1 MIKKFNNISGTTSS
15 NWAIGVGKA
24 TTVHYVIYAS
34 TNGSNVSAK
43 DKNNEEIPVSGIEFY
58 DMKVVAKNS
67 AGDIVAKQLRGTVNE
82 TTVTRIED
90 IFQEEFSA
98 DVVLTSNG
106 SKLTVTCNSTGS
118 LTNYT
123 IYATIVSVD
132 I

>member
-1 MIKKFNNISGTTSS
+1 MTKKFNNISGTTSS

-24 TTVHYVIYAS
+24 TAVQYVIYAICNS
-34 TNGSNVSAK
+34 TDVVAK
-43 DKNNEEIPVSGIEFY
+43 DKNNNEISVSGIGFY
-58 DMKVVAKNS
+58 DMKIVAKNAS
-67 AGDIVAKQLRGTVNE
+67 GDIVAKQLRGTING

-90 IFQEEFSA
+90 VFQEDFSA

-106 SKLTVTCNSTGS
+106 TTLTVTCKNTGS

-123 IYATIVSVD
+123 IYTTMTSVD

>member
-24 TTVHYVIYAS
+24 NAVQHVVYAKCDS
-34 TNGSNVSAK
+34 TDVAAK
-43 DKNNEEIPVSGIEFY
+43 DKNNNEIPVDGVEFY
-58 DMKVVAKNS
+58 DMKIVAKN
-67 AGDIVAKQLRGTVNE
+67 AQGEIVAKQLRGTVNN

-90 IFQEEFSA
+90 IFQDEFPA

-106 SKLTVTCNSTGS
+106 TKLIITCKSTGS

-123 IYATIVSVD
+123 IYTTMVSID

>member
-15 NWAIGVGKA
+15 NWTIGVGKA
-24 TTVHYVIYAS
+24 NAAQYVIYA
-34 TNGSNVSAK
+34 TCNLTDVVAK
-43 DKNNEEIPVSGIEFY
+43 DKENKSIPINGIEFY
-58 DMKVVAKNS
+58 DMKIVAKNA
-67 AGDIVAKQLRGTVNE
+67 AGNIMAKQLRGTING

-98 DVVLTSNG
+98 DVILSSNG
-106 SKLTVTCNSTGS
+106 TTLTITCKSTGS

-123 IYATIVSVD
+123 IYTTMVSID

>member
-15 NWAIGVGKA
+15 SYAIGVGKA
-24 TTVHYVIYAS
+24 NATQYVVYAKCNL
-34 TNGSNVSAK
+34 TDVAAK
-43 DKNNEEIPVSGIEFY
+43 DKNNNEIPVDGVEFY
-58 DMKVVAKNS
+58 DMKIVAKN
-67 AGDIVAKQLRGTVNE
+67 AEGEIVAKQLRGTVNN

-98 DVVLTSNG
+98 DVILTSNG
-106 SKLTVTCNSTGS
+106 RMLTVTCKSTGS

-123 IYATIVSVD
+123 IYTTMVSID

>member
-15 NWAIGVGKA
+15 SYAIGVGKA
-24 TTVHYVIYAS
+24 TAVQHVIYAVCNS
-34 TNGSNVSAK
+34 VDVAAK
-43 DKNNEEIPVSGIEFY
+43 DKNDTELPVNGVEFY
-58 DMKVVAKNS
+58 DMKIVAKNA
-67 AGDIVAKQLRGTVNE
+67 AGEIMAKQLRGTVSG

-90 IFQEEFSA
+90 IFQEEFPA

-106 SKLTVTCNSTGS
+106 TKLIATCKHTGS

-123 IYATIVSVD
+123 IYATMISVD

>member
-1 MIKKFNNISGTTSS
+1 MTKKFNNISGTTSS

-24 TTVHYVIYAS
+24 TAVQYVIYAICNS
-34 TNGSNVSAK
+34 TDVVAK
-43 DKNNEEIPVSGIEFY
+43 DKNNNEISVSGIGFY
-58 DMKVVAKNS
+58 DMKIVAKNV
-67 AGDIVAKQLRGTVNE
+67 AGDIVAKQLRGTING

-90 IFQEEFSA
+90 VFQEDFSA

-106 SKLTVTCNSTGS
+106 TTLTVTCKNTGS

-123 IYATIVSVD
+123 IYTTMTSVD

>member
-24 TTVHYVIYAS
+24 NTVQYVVYAKCDS
-34 TNGSNVSAK
+34 TDVAAK
-43 DKNNEEIPVSGIEFY
+43 DKNNSEIPVDGVEFY
-58 DMKVVAKNS
+58 DMKIVAKN
-67 AGDIVAKQLRGTVNE
+67 AQGEIVAKQLRGTVNG

-90 IFQEEFSA
+90 IFQDEFPA

-106 SKLTVTCNSTGS
+106 TKLIITCKSTGT

-123 IYATIVSVD
+123 IYATMVSID

>member
-15 NWAIGVGKA
+15 SYAIGVGKA
-24 TTVHYVIYAS
+24 TAVQYVIYAVC
-34 TNGSNVSAK
+34 NLNDVAAK
-43 DKNNEEIPVSGIEFY
+43 DKNNNELPVDGIEFY
-58 DMKVVAKNS
+58 DMKIVAKN
-67 AGDIVAKQLRGTVNE
+67 ANGDIMAKQLRGTVNG

-106 SKLTVTCNSTGS
+106 TKLTVTCKDTGS

-123 IYATIVSVD
+123 IYATMISAD